1 MARIKLVY
9 LGGGSTRAAGT
20 MASLIANGAD
30 FEGSEVVLVD
40 LDEDRLALIRT
51 LAEKM
56 VRARGHDITV
66 TATTDRRAALADCDA
81 VLSSFRPGGFEA
93 RVRDERIP
101 LEHGLIGQ
109 ETQGA
114 GGFFMALRAIAVL
127 TDVCAEMEELCPD
140 AWIFNYTNP
149 VNIVAEAITH
159 HSPVKVV
166 SLCEGPIYFAH
177 EIAESAGL
185 DPERIH
191 VTMVGLNHGCWGV
204 EQDYD
209 GRELQPLLEEA
220 WERRRDDPTLE
231 PRRRRQLQLAVTM
244 GAVPADYFEYYYFTD
259 DVLSELRAKPTTRA
273 EDILGWSTDYWRH
286 YEEQAG
292 RDDPQLDPAR
302 SRGGIHELE
311 LAIDVMDAIFND
323 KDEVHPVNMPN
334 AGGALPGFPEDLVV
348 EVLGRCTR
356 DGIEVLPATP
366 LPRHVRGL
374 VEALGEYQALAAE
387 TAWAGTREDGI
398 LALTANPLVRQLD
411 IAERVYDALASAH
424 RDHLPGRLLGSAA

>member
-51 LAEKM
+51 LAQKM
-56 VRARGHDITV
+56 ARARGHDIVV

-101 LEHGLIGQ
+101 LDHGLIGQ

-114 GGFFMALRAIAVL
+114 GGFFMALRAVAVL
-127 TDVCAEMEELCPD
+127 KDVCAEMEELCPD

-149 VNIVAEAITH
+149 VNIVAEAITR

-177 EIAESAGL
+177 EIADTAGL
-185 DPERIH
+185 DPERLR

-204 EQDYD
+204 EHDYD
-209 GRELQPLLEEA
+209 GRDPLPLLEEA

-231 PRRRRQLQLAVTM
+231 PRRRRQLQLAVAM
-244 GAVPADYFEYYYFTD
+244 GSVPADYFEYYYFTD
-259 DVLSELRAKPTTRA
+259 DVLAELRAKPTTRA
-273 EDILGWSTDYWRH
+273 EDILGWSGDYWRH
-286 YEEQAG
+286 YEEQAQ

-334 AGGALPGFPEDLVV
+334 AGGALPGFPHDLVV

-356 DGIEVLPATP
+356 DGIEVLPAKP
-366 LPRHVRGL
+366 LPPHVRGL
-374 VEALGEYQALAAE
+374 VEMLGEYQALAAE
-387 TAWAGTREDGI
+387 TAWAGTRADGI
-398 LALTANPLVRQLD
+398 RALSANPLVRQLD
-411 IAERVYDALASAH
+411 VAERVYDALASAH
-424 RDHLPGRLLGSAA
+424 RTHLPDRLLRTAA